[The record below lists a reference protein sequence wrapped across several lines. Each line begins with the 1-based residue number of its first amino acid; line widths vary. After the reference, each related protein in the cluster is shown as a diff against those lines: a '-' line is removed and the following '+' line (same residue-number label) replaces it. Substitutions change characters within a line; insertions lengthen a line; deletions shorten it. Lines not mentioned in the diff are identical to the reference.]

1 MKRSIF
7 GVYQLDEA
15 VGAVVLACIGLFA
28 AVLINAGLLKDWFQ
42 PSFTLRILL
51 PDEGVAGLA
60 PGAEVQVLGT
70 RAGEVRRIVIDPN
83 QRMHAIARVE
93 DQMRPFIRRDSVVS
107 IRRQFGVAGAAYID
121 ISRGVGPELDWSYA
135 VIAAQSERAPTDT
148 LGQMIDE
155 LRGKIMPLIDDVQK
169 AVLAFTAVAQR
180 ATDPQGPLEQTL
192 TSAAGIARKVEDGQG
207 LAGRLISDDKLPADL
222 AATLV
227 SVRELAA
234 QLERTSKDPRIAQ
247 ILVKTD
253 AILAS
258 LQATTRDLAN
268 TTPQITRNVRDTTDV
283 MPATLLQAQIAAREL
298 ELLLGQLRHNW
309 LFGGGGSTPAAQPTR
324 RAPAVEVRP

>member
-7 GVYQLDEA
+7 GVYQFDEI
-15 VGAVVLACIGLFA
+15 VGAVVLACIGVFV

-51 PDEGVAGLA
+51 PDEGVSGLA

-83 QRMHAIARVE
+83 NQRMHAVARVE

-121 ISRGVGPELDWSYA
+121 IQRGVGPELDWSYA
-135 VIAAQSERAPTDT
+135 VIAAATERGATDS
-148 LGQMIDE
+148 LGEMIEEVRAKIVPVIDE
-155 LRGKIMPLIDDVQK
+155 IHK
-169 AVLAFTAVAQR
+169 AVQAFNAVAQR
-180 ATDPQGPLEQTL
+180 ITDPQGPLEQTL
-192 TSAAGIARKVEDGQG
+192 ASAAGIARKVESGQG
-207 LAGRLISDDKLPADL
+207 LAGRLISDEKLSADL
-222 AATLV
+222 EASLV

-234 QLERTSKDPRIAQ
+234 QLERTSKDPRITQ

-253 AILAS
+253 SILAS
-258 LQATTRDLAN
+258 LQTTTRNLAA
-268 TTPQITRNVRDTTDV
+268 TTPQITRNVQDTTDA

-298 ELLLGQLRHNW
+298 ELLLGQLRHHW
-309 LFGGGGSTPAAQPTR
+309 LFGSGSAPAQPSR